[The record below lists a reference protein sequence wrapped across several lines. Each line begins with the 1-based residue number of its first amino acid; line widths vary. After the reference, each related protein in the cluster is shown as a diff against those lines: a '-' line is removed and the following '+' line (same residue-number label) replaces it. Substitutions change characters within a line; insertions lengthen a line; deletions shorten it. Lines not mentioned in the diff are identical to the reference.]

1 MDYTQEIQ
9 NALQQINANTNP
21 NFAEIQ
27 NEVQEIVDQLNAE
40 E

>member
-1 MDYTQEIQ
+1 MDYKQEIQ
-9 NALQQINANTNP
+9 NVLQQINANTNP

-27 NEVQEIVDQLNAE
+27 NEVQEIVDQLNTE

>member
-9 NALQQINANTNP
+9 NALQQINANTNA
-21 NFAEIQ
+21 NFVEIQ
-27 NEVQEIVDQLNAE
+27 EEMQEIVDRLYTE